1 MKITTQGKKRLIAE
15 LILVVLIL
23 AIALPFIV
31 FYATRPRGTTAR
43 VKLDGKLVGEY
54 SLSVNAEYSL
64 NGGTNILVIEDGC
77 AFVSYAD
84 CPKQFCVNEGKK
96 YRSGQT
102 IACRHNKVVI
112 EIVGGESD
120 VDLES

>member
-23 AIALPFIV
+23 AVALPFII

-43 VKLDGKLVGEY
+43 VKVDGKLVGEY

-64 NGGTNILVIEDGC
+64 NGGILMPIS
-77 AFVSYAD
+77 VSLGTKSLGIL
-84 CPKQFCVNEGKK
+84 PISSF
-96 YRSGQT
+96 RPS
-102 IACRHNKVVI
+102 
-112 EIVGGESD
+112 
-120 VDLES
+120 